1 MKQPTWLLKN
11 TLTKQE
17 IEVVRQLRKV
27 APEVRD
33 DFEKMLISFID
44 EQERQAE
51 FCAYHESLMDGQRYI
66 LDCSYLRDYEEVS
79 SLSSVA

>member
-1 MKQPTWLLKN
+1 MNKPTLLLNN
-11 TLTKQE
+11 TLTKKE
-17 IEVVRQLRKV
+17 LAVVQQLRKV

-51 FCAYHESLMDGQRYI
+51 FCAYHESLIEGERYI
-66 LDCSYLRDYEEVS
+66 LDCSYDRDYLHEVA
-79 SLSSVA
+79 LSSVA